1 MLIDALIQTTALL
14 ALVAI
19 AAQLLRKQSAAL
31 RHLLWTLG
39 IAGLVAAPI
48 LAAATPFRLRLLP
61 ARQVETRGSRYL
73 ATKARDIS
81 TRNELQDAT
90 SASGQIT
97 SASENSTDA
106 AGVDDSSAAA

>member
-39 IAGLVAAPI
+39 IAGLVAAPL
-48 LAAATPFRLRLLP
+48 LAAATPFRFHLLP
-61 ARQVETRGSRYL
+61 ARQGVAGVAGVATRGSREL

-81 TRNELQDAT
+81 GGSDVQDAAP
-90 SASGQIT
+90 S
-97 SASENSTDA
+97 
-106 AGVDDSSAAA
+106 